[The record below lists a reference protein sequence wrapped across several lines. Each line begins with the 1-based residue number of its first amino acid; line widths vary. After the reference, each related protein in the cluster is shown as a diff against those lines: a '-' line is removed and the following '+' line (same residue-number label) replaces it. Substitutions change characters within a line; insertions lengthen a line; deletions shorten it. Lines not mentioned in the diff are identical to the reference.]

1 VALSGCT
8 LSIPGGHVV
17 GLVGRNGAG
26 KTTLLNLAVGL
37 TAPTTGTIEVLG
49 GTPTAGPAQ
58 LGRIGFLAQDSPV
71 YPGLSVADHLRL
83 GAHLNPSLGCGAGAG
98 PGRPPGPGSSP
109 EGRHAVWRAAG
120 HSALAL
126 AGVCFWRLA
135 RHRT

>member
-83 GAHLNPSLGCGAGAG
+83 GAQLARAGSTAWTWILARRPARCLAG
-98 PGRPPGPGSSP
+98 SGPFCARPGRRLLLAARPPPN
-109 EGRHAVWRAAG
+109 
-120 HSALAL
+120 LTL
-126 AGVCFWRLA
+126 
-135 RHRT
+135 